1 MMQQEKIAF
10 KFWQAQG
17 VLHYNCIDT
26 GALPDG
32 LWCLKLPGLLILV
45 LQLQSQAFVS
55 MQGPDGAHICQ
66 PSLPVVLP
74 WCCAGPTKNWGFPG
88 PGVTV
93 EQTKLCARDRVGIR
107 NPVWKASLG
116 VLTHALFVACLL
128 FDSKRTGSQVI
139 GNESSWRSC
148 VHL

>member
-45 LQLQSQAFVS
+45 LQLQGQAFVS
-55 MQGPDGAHICQ
+55 LLGLDGARDVNQAI
-66 PSLPVVLP
+66 LL
-74 WCCAGPTKNWGFPG
+74 CCPG
-88 PGVTV
+88 AVQV
-93 EQTKLCARDRVGIR
+93 RL
-107 NPVWKASLG
+107 
-116 VLTHALFVACLL
+116 
-128 FDSKRTGSQVI
+128 RTGVS
-139 GNESSWRSC
+139 RAKA
-148 VHL
+148 